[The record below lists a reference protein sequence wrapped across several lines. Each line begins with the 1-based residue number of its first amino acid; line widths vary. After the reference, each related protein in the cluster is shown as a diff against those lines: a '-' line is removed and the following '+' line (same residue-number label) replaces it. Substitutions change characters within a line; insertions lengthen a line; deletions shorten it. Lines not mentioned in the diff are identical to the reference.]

1 MKKLFLTIAIVF
13 ALLTSCIAQNG
24 GGLFQRGENPES
36 EKTQVIY
43 NREGG
48 FPGLPPHGE
57 EGDQPAPVGTGTA
70 LLIGFGAAY
79 AMYKK
84 NKK

>member
-13 ALLTSCIAQNG
+13 ALSMSCFSQD
-24 GGLFQRGENPES
+24 GGLFKRGYDTDEIKFGKTESLTQREQKTENQKDNE
-36 EKTQVIY
+36 
-43 NREGG
+43 
-48 FPGLPPHGE
+48 
-57 EGDQPAPVGTGTA
+57 APVGAGSL
-70 LLIGFGAAY
+70 LLIGFASAY